1 MIARVQAKMGNDA
14 EALANYKASLAGF
27 QKIGDKRSTAI
38 ILQNLGSFY
47 SDHAKYEDALKSTN
61 DALTLFRELGD
72 EPQQSQCL
80 NNLGTIRFYMG
91 NFQDALTYYQQAY
104 QIREKLKLTD
114 DMAETLHNLAETNVD
129 LGQYETAVSQFL
141 KAQEIRRNSGD
152 QSGVAENSASL
163 GALFTDQ
170 GKYDS
175 ALSALQEAL
184 KDFKAAND
192 QSWLM
197 AEAMA
202 WYGNALSQVGN
213 WDEGQ
218 KYLEDA
224 VKATQVKNDVV
235 LSQSLNYLGDS
246 YFYRGDYGSARQQYE
261 RASQVASKAKNREW
275 ETVSQFNLAK
285 LDVVQNRAAAAIPV
299 LKKLVD
305 ETETVGLKALSV
317 QASVYLAEALV
328 ATGKPQDAQQELD
341 RALNRA
347 EKLGLM
353 VQQARAH
360 YLLGEI
366 YSKTG
371 KTNQYTPQYQEAVRI
386 LESIS
391 KQNGASRLLDRS
403 DLKDIYREST
413 KSYQGGV

>member
-1 MIARVQAKMGNDA
+1 M
-14 EALANYKASLAGF
+14 
-27 QKIGDKRSTAI
+27 
-38 ILQNLGSFY
+38 NLGSFY
-47 SDHAKYEDALKSTN
+47 ADHAQYEEALKSTN
-61 DALTLFRELGD
+61 DALRLFRELGD
-72 EPQQSQCL
+72 EANQAQCL
-80 NNLGTIRFYMG
+80 NNLGTIRSYMG

-152 QSGVAENSASL
+152 QNGVAVNSSSL
-163 GALFTDQ
+163 GSLFTDQ
-170 GKYDS
+170 GKFDS
-175 ALSALQEAL
+175 ALSALEESL
-184 KDFKAAND
+184 KDFKATND
-192 QSWLM
+192 ETWLM
-197 AEAMA
+197 VEAMA
-202 WYGNALSQVGN
+202 WYGNALSEVGR

-224 VKATQVKNDVV
+224 VKQATQVKNDVL
-235 LSQSLNYLGDS
+235 LSQALNYLGDS
-246 YFYRGDYGSARQQYE
+246 YFYRGDYGTAHQQYD
-261 RASQVASKAKNREW
+261 RALQVATKARNRELQ
-275 ETVSQFNLAK
+275 TVSQFNLAK
-285 LDVVQNRAAAAIPV
+285 LDVVENRGPAAIPV

-317 QASVYLAEALV
+317 QASVYLAEALI

-341 RALNRA
+341 RALNGA

-353 VQQARAH
+353 VEQARAH

-371 KTNQYTPQYQEAVRI
+371 RTNQYAPQYQEAVRI

-403 DLKDIYREST
+403 DLKDMYREAA
-413 KSYQGGV
+413 KSYQGGA